1 VTRHALTADGRL
13 TVRETEELMNPRAVI
28 LPLVLATT
36 LGAIACDAH
45 DASAR
50 PGSKPSADPTTRP
63 TANMKINLKLQEKT
77 LTATLYDTPTARDFA
92 AMLPLTLTLADYS
105 KTEKISDLP
114 GKLTKEGA
122 PAGADPSVGDI
133 AYYAPWG
140 NLALFYKD
148 FGYSDGL
155 ILLGELDGGAEAL
168 SVPGPLKVTI
178 ELLGKS
184 G

>member
-1 VTRHALTADGRL
+1 
-13 TVRETEELMNPRAVI
+13 
-28 LPLVLATT
+28 LPLVLMMT
-36 LGAIACDAH
+36 LGIVACDAD
-45 DASAR
+45 DASAQAK
-50 PGSKPSADPTTRP
+50 SKPSAEPTTRP
-63 TANMKINLKLQEKT
+63 TGNMKINVKLQDKT

-92 AMLPLTLTLADYS
+92 SMLPLTLTLEDYS

-114 GKLTKEGA
+114 RKLTKEGA

-155 ILLGELDGGAEAL
+155 ILLGKLDGGVEAL

-178 ELLGKS
+178 ELLGKA